1 MELKVLD
8 TSPKWQAVFE
18 NPEVVKETSADYGNL
33 KEISVEE
40 ELKKIYEVS
49 VKTLAECMQDVFE
62 DGPKRDRRLWIGD
75 LRLQAL
81 ANYVTFDN
89 VELVKRCLYLFG
101 VMNTTEGKIPA
112 NVFVKPSCLPDDT
125 FLFDYSLFFI
135 SVLYDYEMAHEDMEF
150 LKELFPVAK
159 AQMELSLSMV
169 EETGR
174 LVYREEYP
182 VFIDWSNEFNKDTA
196 GQGVMIYVLKQFIAL
211 SKLMGE
217 ETKIYEAVLEKM
229 VSYAKKILF
238 SPERGMFLSGEE
250 QECNLASQVWMVL
263 AHVMSE
269 EENKA
274 IMTRAVKEL
283 FPVKGIATP
292 YMYHHVTEA
301 LFEAGL
307 KEEAIRLL
315 KSYWGEMLRLG
326 ADTFWE
332 AFEPENPDYSPYGNP
347 IVSSYCHAW
356 SCTSVYLIHK
366 YLL

>member
-1 MELKVLD
+1 MGIFSMDVGKPLVLVLY
-8 TSPKWQAVFE
+8 TE
-18 NPEVVKETSADYGNL
+18 E
-33 KEISVEE
+33 EE

-101 VMNTTEGKIPA
+101 AMNTTEGKIPA
-112 NVFVKPSCLPDDT
+112 NVFIKPSCLPDDT

-135 SVLYDYEMAHEDMEF
+135 SVLYDYEMAHKDMEF

-169 EETGR
+169 DETGR
-174 LVYREEYP
+174 LVCREEYP

-217 ETKIYEAVLEKM
+217 KTEAYEDVLEKM
-229 VSYAKKILF
+229 ISYAKKSCFPLREECFSQEKNRNVILRVRCGWC
-238 SPERGMFLSGEE
+238 SLM
-250 QECNLASQVWMVL
+250 
-263 AHVMSE
+263 
-269 EENKA
+269 
-274 IMTRAVKEL
+274 
-283 FPVKGIATP
+283 
-292 YMYHHVTEA
+292 
-301 LFEAGL
+301 
-307 KEEAIRLL
+307 
-315 KSYWGEMLRLG
+315 
-326 ADTFWE
+326 
-332 AFEPENPDYSPYGNP
+332 
-347 IVSSYCHAW
+347 
-356 SCTSVYLIHK
+356 
-366 YLL
+366 

>member
-1 MELKVLD
+1 MSDIQNFNKIAFRCDYDVDLQQGKYLVDAKSIMGIFSMDVGKPLVLVLY
-8 TSPKWQAVFE
+8 TE
-18 NPEVVKETSADYGNL
+18 E
-33 KEISVEE
+33 EE

-89 VELVKRCLYLFG
+89 VELVKRCLYLFAA
-101 VMNTTEGKIPA
+101 MNTTKGKIPA

-150 LKELFPVAK
+150 LKELFPAAK
-159 AQMELSLSMV
+159 AQMDFSLSMV
-169 EETGR
+169 DEEGR
-174 LVYREEYP
+174 LVCREEYP

-211 SKLMGE
+211 SKIMGE
-217 ETKIYEAVLEKM
+217 KTDVYETVLEKM

-250 QECNLASQVWMVL
+250 QECNIASQVWMVL
-263 AHVMSE
+263 AHVMDE
-269 EENKA
+269 EENRA
-274 IMTRAVKEL
+274 IMTRAVK
-283 FPVKGIATP
+283 
-292 YMYHHVTEA
+292 
-301 LFEAGL
+301 
-307 KEEAIRLL
+307 
-315 KSYWGEMLRLG
+315 G
-326 ADTFWE
+326 AVSCKRYCNTL
-332 AFEPENPDYSPYGNP
+332 Y
-347 IVSSYCHAW
+347 VSSRDRG
-356 SCTSVYLIHK
+356 SF
-366 YLL
+366 